1 MYSVLPT
8 EKQLGQHDESVLSVR
23 DLQVQIRG
31 RTILEPASFS
41 LAGGQSMAL
50 LGRNGAGKSTLV
62 KALAGL
68 LPSSGQISLDGMALE
83 TMTPTERSH
92 LLGYVAQDFASVNA
106 RLSVYELLLLCQNGH
121 RRSWRVERQSLS
133 RADEVLS
140 LLRLEHLA
148 QRMPSEMSGGQR
160 QMVALALA
168 LVRRPKLLL
177 LDEPTSALDLANQ
190 LHLLNTVQN
199 YTRTQGILTLMV
211 LHDLNLA
218 SRYSD
223 QVMLLQDGRLL
234 GQGDA
239 ASMLTERRLQQIYGV
254 QCQIVPVAG
263 YQAIYPLAPVES
275 RA

>member
-1 MYSVLPT
+1 MYTLVQKDEEIRT
-8 EKQLGQHDESVLSVR
+8 EASASLSVR
-23 DLQVQIRG
+23 DLKVRIG
-31 RTILEPASFS
+31 DRTILQKTSFS

-68 LPSSGQISLDGMALE
+68 LTASGQISLDGMALDA
-83 TMTPTERSH
+83 MTPTERSH

-106 RLSVYELLLLCQNGH
+106 RLSVYELLLLCQNSH
-121 RRSWRVERQSLS
+121 RRSWRVERESLT
-133 RADEVLS
+133 RADDVLA
-140 LLRLEHLA
+140 LLRLEPLA
-148 QRMPSEMSGGQR
+148 QRMPAEMSGGQR

-168 LVRRPKLLL
+168 LVRQPRLLL

-190 LHLLNTVQN
+190 LHLLNTVQQ

-218 SRYSD
+218 SRYAD
-223 QVMLLQDGRLL
+223 QVMLLQDGQLL

-239 ASMLTERRLQQIYGV
+239 ESMLTEQRLQQIYGV

-263 YQAIYPLAPVES
+263 YQAIYPLAPV
-275 RA
+275 